1 MMTEM
6 LKIGMNTDL
15 SQMMEKLV
23 EYMEIDIKNLLDK
36 TVKVLPQVVYG
47 IVGIVLIFFVLVV
60 LVPCIE
66 VYMGG
71 WLLSAYGL

>member
-6 LKIGMNTDL
+6 LKIGMSTDL
-15 SQMMEKLV
+15 AQMMEKLV
-23 EYMEIDIKNLLDK
+23 EYMDIDIKNLLDK
-36 TVKVLPQVVYG
+36 TIKVLPQLVYG
-47 IVGIVLIFFVLVV
+47 VVGVVLIFFVLVV

-71 WLLSAYGL
+71 WLISAYNL